1 MTEVSQM
8 CIPSLWHK
16 PDRVSPLTLDEVR
29 RDLFEFLESRQSNTC
44 LWNKCTYTVT
54 AWLNGIYVDVWG
66 TFDGNVN
73 HSVTESH
80 CLNLRITFK
89 RQVWGRDHV
98 WRVPQF
104 KEGCVS
110 QWLLSPL
117 SLIILLCVSHKWNT
131 VSRLKSLFSGEA
143 KQLQAELTF
152 GLICLDC
159 SWLYG
164 LWSFLTFSI
173 IFRIL
178 RILWNIVFTSCCLW
192 LQPGWRTWTCSTE
205 QNTSP
210 SHRC

>member
-1 MTEVSQM
+1 MHSFALTQTRPSISANARWGQEGFIWIPRVASIKHLPVKQVHVYSDGMTQRDICRCLRNVWWKCKPQRNR
-8 CIPSLWHK
+8 ISLFK
-16 PDRVSPLTLDEVR
+16 TS
-29 RDLFEFLESRQSNTC
+29 ESR
-44 LWNKCTYTVT
+44 
-54 AWLNGIYVDVWG
+54 LNGRYEAEI
-66 TFDGNVN
+66 T
-73 HSVTESH
+73 SEES
-80 CLNLRITFK
+80 LK
-89 RQVWGRDHV
+89 
-98 WRVPQF
+98 QF

-152 GLICLDC
+152 SLICLDC

-178 RILWNIVFTSCCLW
+178 RVLWNIVFTSCCLW